1 MKLGTKKPAIK
12 KLGFKKLKNLGGI
25 RLNTF
30 KPVGLLLLWIN
41 HQINVFR
48 DQESLVT

>member
-12 KLGFKKLKNLGGI
+12 KLGFKKLNNLGGI

-30 KPVGLLLLWIN
+30 KPV
-41 HQINVFR
+41 QKTDSVSPFQVFIFSVS
-48 DQESLVT
+48 EA

>member
-25 RLNTF
+25 RLNMF
-30 KPVGLLLLWIN
+30 IPPSVSKNWDLKSQEPGL
-41 HQINVFR
+41 
-48 DQESLVT
+48 